1 MPKYRITIPNSKYQE
16 VIKFL
21 KKQKIKYKIEE
32 ETSMVSDVELR
43 GWEKSYE
50 ELNNLSEPVVK
61 SKSKKKT
68 SSPIKRKKKS
78 GDDFVLTPEL
88 KKLLDERLKDAKE
101 NPGAEKPWSEVRK
114 GLLKKLKA
122 KKRAIN

>member
-122 KKRAIN
+122 KK